1 MQGTETNLDERGGN
15 RQTKDVTIYDKAI
28 KFDLVWK
35 RTFSPLIECLYT
47 YSNLVT
53 MIFKSGE
60 LIEDSVTE
68 KISATAADG
77 KNYLATY
84 YNLDAIISGGYR
96 VNSICAMQFRQGM
109 MQQLLTGTIRLEN
122 ASTVH

>member
-68 KISATAADG
+68 KNSATAADG

-84 YNLDAIISGGYR
+84 YNLDAIISG
-96 VNSICAMQFRQGM
+96 NSIRATQFRQGM